1 MIEKILSLAL
11 NIILIVLL
19 YITYSEK
26 NEISEKLTELLIQ
39 KRDIEIELHIDEN
52 DRLDSIKRI
61 NKKYKVGLRN
71 SIKIFETLKIKK

>member
-11 NIILIVLL
+11 NITLIVLL